1 MYKDKRKES
10 NDYANSLQDE
20 YSAGYVYA
28 VYSPT
33 YPEFIKI
40 GITQN
45 LCTRIKSYNSYNPYS
60 DFRYIAVS
68 KFCLNTKEIED
79 MLKNTIPDKS
89 LVANEWFDIKHKE
102 YIITVINS
110 IQGIN

>member
-10 NDYANSLQDE
+10 NDYANALQDE

-40 GITQN
+40 GIT
-45 LCTRIKSYNSYNPYS
+45 
-60 DFRYIAVS
+60 
-68 KFCLNTKEIED
+68 
-79 MLKNTIPDKS
+79 
-89 LVANEWFDIKHKE
+89 
-102 YIITVINS
+102 
-110 IQGIN
+110 